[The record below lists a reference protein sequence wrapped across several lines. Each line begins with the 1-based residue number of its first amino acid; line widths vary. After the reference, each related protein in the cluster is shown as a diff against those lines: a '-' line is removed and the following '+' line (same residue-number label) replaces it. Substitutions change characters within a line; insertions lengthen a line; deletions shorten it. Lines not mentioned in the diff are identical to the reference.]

1 MKNELTVAYNEIDF
15 LLPVHRFNIRFSY
28 VTKKGLPFIREF
40 LLRLIHLAPMKPS
53 QIAGYFGFSQ
63 RETSE
68 ALSDLVESG
77 DLVFQ
82 NDGSVSLTNQSLGY
96 FTGLGTTPQVSAVL
110 EHGGN
115 FNFELASF
123 KCTGIKRTQDKW
135 VNGLRLEAS
144 HENVANSE
152 RMATKNFQD
161 QFYTLLDKKYLPNL
175 RNDESVGKPSI
186 YKMES
191 IKKLGQE
198 PLRINQIFSMDPNGS
213 PLERNDI
220 ETCEDTPAI
229 QGLITSTLHAMR
241 KQNNVK
247 EIITA
252 IETIGDQYTG
262 ALLSESGIDV
272 AQLIINKATMQS
284 INEKTTPFIGP
295 IYSNANWLTLEG
307 QLNPILNKM
316 EKEHL
321 DGVEEFIWLAPS
333 DGFWGK
339 STDLSNCFGKLISQA
354 MTAGKNPKPLYKPKV
369 YAPLAGSADK
379 ISKRRWMSDLANNIQ
394 HVDGFIE
401 GFLNGHVEVLLLPER
416 FVVVCYHV
424 SCPEK
429 FPVTIPVGFMSTDIE
444 TVWGVNKMLR
454 DYIDGFESFEKPR
467 YLGAISKL

>member
-53 QIAGYFGFSQ
+53 QIAGYFNFSQ

-82 NDGSVSLTNQSLGY
+82 NDGTVSLTNQSLGY

-110 EHGGN
+110 EHGGI

-123 KCTGIKRTQDKW
+123 KCTGITRTQDRW
-135 VNGLRLEAS
+135 VNGLSLEAS
-144 HENVANSE
+144 YENIANSE
-152 RMATKNFQD
+152 RMAKKSFQD

-175 RNDESVGKPSI
+175 RDDESVGKPSI

-191 IKKLGQE
+191 IEKLGQV
-198 PLRINQIFSMDPNGS
+198 PLRINQIFSMDTNGS

-220 ETCEDTPAI
+220 EVCEDTPEI
-229 QGLITSTLHAMR
+229 QDLITLTLHSMR
-241 KQNNVK
+241 KKNNIK

-252 IETIGDQYTG
+252 IETIGDQHTG
-262 ALLSESGIDV
+262 ALVSESGIDI
-272 AQLIINKATMQS
+272 AQLIINKAMMQS
-284 INEKTTPFIGP
+284 SNEMTTQFIGP
-295 IYSNANWLTLEG
+295 IYSNANWLSLEER
-307 QLNPILNKM
+307 LNPVLNKM
-316 EKEHL
+316 GKEHL
-321 DGVEEFIWLAPS
+321 DGVGEFIWLAPS

-339 STDLSNCFGKLISQA
+339 STELNNCFGKLISKA
-354 MTAGKNPKPLYKPKV
+354 MTTGKNSKTLYKPRM
-369 YAPLAGSADK
+369 YAPLADLADK
-379 ISKRRWMSDLANNIQ
+379 SSKRRWMTDLANNIQ
-394 HVDGFIE
+394 HVDGFVE

-429 FPVTIPVGFMSTDIE
+429 YPVSIPVGLISTEVEIINR
-444 TVWGVNKMLR
+444 VNNMLR
-454 DYIDGFESFEKPR
+454 DYIGGFESFGKPR
-467 YLGAISKL
+467 HLGAISKL